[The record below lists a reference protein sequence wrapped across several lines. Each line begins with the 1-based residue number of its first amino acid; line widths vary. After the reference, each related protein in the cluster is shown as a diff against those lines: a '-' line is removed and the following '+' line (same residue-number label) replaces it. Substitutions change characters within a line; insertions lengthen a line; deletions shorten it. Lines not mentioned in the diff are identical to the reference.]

1 MKKTKH
7 ANARNSVNFY
17 DEHSDDDTEEGGL
30 ARHSSFD
37 LLDQQPEIAAS
48 APPLPPPMPTGL
60 SGSGDAGST
69 TFHIQRL
76 VSIAADS
83 KPHKVTVATACYTPQ
98 LVHYAVPSI
107 SASVYMQAKA
117 QNSAPFPL
125 LASDKVSVF
134 LDGNFISTSS
144 VRQTSAGEFFNVY
157 LGVDPAVKVEYM
169 PCRASSRV
177 KGIFGGTEEKK
188 CFYSTLLHNTKQSP
202 CRIIIAEVL
211 PRAPDDKIAVEL
223 IEPSPAVLC
232 KPSAD
237 APPIASAQ
245 DVAANLSAF
254 DESGAAWPKD
264 FVTLNKYTNNVVWL
278 KTLSPGEK
286 HEIKFIYRITWPQG
300 QNVEIR

>member
-1 MKKTKH
+1 MTKH

-125 LASDKVSVF
+125 LA
-134 LDGNFISTSS
+134 
-144 VRQTSAGEFFNVY
+144 
-157 LGVDPAVKVEYM
+157 P
-169 PCRASSRV
+169 
-177 KGIFGGTEEKK
+177 
-188 CFYSTLLHNTKQSP
+188 
-202 CRIIIAEVL
+202 
-211 PRAPDDKIAVEL
+211 
-223 IEPSPAVLC
+223 
-232 KPSAD
+232 
-237 APPIASAQ
+237 
-245 DVAANLSAF
+245 
-254 DESGAAWPKD
+254 
-264 FVTLNKYTNNVVWL
+264 
-278 KTLSPGEK
+278 
-286 HEIKFIYRITWPQG
+286 
-300 QNVEIR
+300 